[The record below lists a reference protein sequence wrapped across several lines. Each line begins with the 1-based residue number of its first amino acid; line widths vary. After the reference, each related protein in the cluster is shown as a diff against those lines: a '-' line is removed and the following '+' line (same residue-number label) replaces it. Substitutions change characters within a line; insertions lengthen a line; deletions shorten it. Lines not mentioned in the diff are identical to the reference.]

1 MVLNIGLKEKYILFI
16 SVMLTF
22 FSITYTVIN
31 ITTKE
36 REIRTRLEEKAR
48 AMASLLSA
56 SAVDPLAALR
66 VEDLR
71 LLLEDVLDQEEIIYA
86 QVFDEHGRIVTD
98 GASWGEQSLRFTVPD
113 DPIGRKAVRADST
126 LSQYGPNFFEVAEP
140 VYLGGRKLGGVRIG
154 YSLDHLKMEITT
166 LRNQNI
172 LLGFFLLVVG
182 IGLTLVLVR
191 ALTRSLDK
199 LMVATEALSNGDL
212 NGKISIDSKDELQAL
227 ASSFNTMTE
236 RLKDSKEE
244 LQSAHDALEG
254 RVKERTRELREVNES
269 LQKEIEEHGHTERKL
284 IRVQRLTALGEMS
297 AGMGHNLNNILTGI
311 VVPAQL
317 LEMQIKNPGVRTYVS
332 MIRNAA
338 ERAVSLVERLHMAV
352 RRKEEEMGPVE
363 LNPIVEEIV
372 RTTQPRWKDESE
384 ANGLSIHVIT
394 ELGDIP
400 VIAGTSSGVHDI
412 AMNLLLNALD
422 AMADGGT
429 IGFTTESL
437 NGMVRLVVSDTGC
450 GMDKETAD
458 RVFEPFFTTK
468 VGVGS
473 GLGLSTV
480 YGSVTRWGGNIDVES
495 SPGEGTVFTIEFPA
509 WKGTQ
514 EN

>member
-1 MVLNIGLKEKYILFI
+1 
-16 SVMLTF
+16 
-22 FSITYTVIN
+22 
-31 ITTKE
+31 
-36 REIRTRLEEKAR
+36 
-48 AMASLLSA
+48 
-56 SAVDPLAALR
+56 
-66 VEDLR
+66 
-71 LLLEDVLDQEEIIYA
+71 
-86 QVFDEHGRIVTD
+86 
-98 GASWGEQSLRFTVPD
+98 
-113 DPIGRKAVRADST
+113 
-126 LSQYGPNFFEVAEP
+126 
-140 VYLGGRKLGGVRIG
+140 
-154 YSLDHLKMEITT
+154 MEITT

-199 LMVATEALSNGDL
+199 LMVATESLSNGDL

-236 RLKDSKEE
+236 RLRDSKEE
-244 LQSAHDALEG
+244 LQSAHDALEE
-254 RVKERTRELREVNES
+254 RVKEHTRELSEANES
-269 LQKEIEEHGHTERKL
+269 LQKEIEDHGHTERKL

-332 MIRNAA
+332 MIRNSA

-352 RRKEEEMGPVE
+352 RRKEEEVGPVE
-363 LNPIVEEIV
+363 LNPILEEIV

-429 IGFTTESL
+429 ISFTTESL
-437 NGMVRLVVSDTGC
+437 NGKARLVVSDTGC
-450 GMDKETAD
+450 GMGKETAD

-514 EN
+514 KIKKPEPKTAQVRAGRILVVDDEETICVFLSNLLSGSHAVETAIGAAEAFGKFAAGKFDVAMIDLGMPEVPGNRIAEQMRQMDPGLVTVLITGWNLEEDDKRLSAFDFRLRKPFSNADQIRNVLAKAIEFHDEIKRPSNVRREM